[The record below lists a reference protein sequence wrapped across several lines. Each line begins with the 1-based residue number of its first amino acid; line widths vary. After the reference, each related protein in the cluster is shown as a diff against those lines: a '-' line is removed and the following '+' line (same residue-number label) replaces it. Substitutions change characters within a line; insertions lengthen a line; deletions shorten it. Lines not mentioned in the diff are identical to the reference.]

1 MFTLVHNPLRDKVVR
16 ISLVSM
22 LSAFNFTF
30 TTAKMRRLMRTNQ
43 ISTLSTLI
51 LVVFSAS
58 LSLLFSTES
67 TAQDFRMGLAISPNV
82 AWMVSTDYDHEPRGA
97 RINFGYEF
105 IADIL
110 FTNNYALGLGV
121 HIFNTG
127 GDVRYL
133 VVDPENDDYL
143 MNVDRSYKLQYVE
156 LPFTFKMRTKEM
168 GYTTLYGKFGL
179 GLGLNIKSEA
189 DEARYRSYQEVIN
202 GEWSTYN
209 VGGSPISD
217 RIEIDSDIRLFRAA
231 MIIGGGL
238 ERTLS
243 GTTALTVGL
252 NYNAAFTNTHKNMSL
267 VKVDSAQ
274 SPVVVSNEP
283 SIGDM
288 RGHDSFLEL
297 SVGILF

>member
-1 MFTLVHNPLRDKVVR
+1 M
-16 ISLVSM
+16 
-22 LSAFNFTF
+22 
-30 TTAKMRRLMRTNQ
+30 
-43 ISTLSTLI
+43 
-51 LVVFSAS
+51 
-58 LSLLFSTES
+58 
-67 TAQDFRMGLAISPNV
+67 
-82 AWMVSTDYDHEPRGA
+82 
-97 RINFGYEF
+97 
-105 IADIL
+105 
-110 FTNNYALGLGV
+110 
-121 HIFNTG
+121 
-127 GDVRYL
+127 
-133 VVDPENDDYL
+133 
-143 MNVDRSYKLQYVE
+143 E

-209 VGGSPISD
+209 VGGSPIRD

-238 ERTLS
+238 ERSLS